1 MGLFGFIKGQ
11 LIEVIEATDFSKDLM
26 VFQYPVE
33 NHEIKMGA
41 QLTVREGQCAIFVNE
56 GVIADIY
63 GPGRYTLTTENMPV
77 MTKLKSWKY
86 GFDSPFKAEVFFVS
100 TRLFTDQKWGTQ
112 KPVLMRDKEF
122 GMIRMSAFGVF
133 AFRVVQPEVFMREIF
148 GTLSSYSTADITGY
162 LRRILVS
169 GLSDTI
175 GESGIAAIDI
185 VNSYDELAAA
195 AAKKLQPSFAPLGLS
210 LQTLII
216 ENISL
221 PEEVEKAIDKRTTM
235 GVLGDMGDYTRYQA
249 AEAIR
254 DFAQNEGSGGIAGVG
269 IGLGAGAQV
278 GQVFA
283 GAMNANTAAPAPAA
297 APAASTCVACGASVP
312 AGAKFCPSCGKNPRP
327 AGRVCPGCGADVPV
341 DGRFCPACG
350 KSLVCKSCGSPLSG
364 GKFCPS
370 CGEAQ
375 E

>member
-41 QLTVREGQCAIFVNE
+41 QLTVREGQCTIFVNE

-133 AFRVVQPEVFMREIF
+133 AFRVVQPEVFRREIF

-297 APAASTCVACGASVP
+297 APAASTCAACGASVP

-327 AGRVCPGCGADVPV
+327 AGRVCPGCGADVPA
-341 DGRFCPACG
+341 DGRFCPSCG

>member
-297 APAASTCVACGASVP
+297 APAASTCAACGASVP

>member
-1 MGLFGFIKGQ
+1 MNEGGRFISPIEKGGVFMGLFGFIKGQ
-11 LIEVIEATDFSKDLM
+11 FIEVIEATDFSKDLM
-26 VFQYPVE
+26 VFQFPVD

-133 AFRVVQPEVFMREIF
+133 AFRVVAPEVFMREIF

-175 GESGIAAIDI
+175 GESGIGHRHRQQ
-185 VNSYDELAAA
+185 L
-195 AAKKLQPSFAPLGLS
+195 
-210 LQTLII
+210 
-216 ENISL
+216 
-221 PEEVEKAIDKRTTM
+221 
-235 GVLGDMGDYTRYQA
+235 
-249 AEAIR
+249 
-254 DFAQNEGSGGIAGVG
+254 
-269 IGLGAGAQV
+269 
-278 GQVFA
+278 
-283 GAMNANTAAPAPAA
+283 
-297 APAASTCVACGASVP
+297 
-312 AGAKFCPSCGKNPRP
+312 
-327 AGRVCPGCGADVPV
+327 
-341 DGRFCPACG
+341 
-350 KSLVCKSCGSPLSG
+350 
-364 GKFCPS
+364 
-370 CGEAQ
+370 
-375 E
+375 

>member
-297 APAASTCVACGASVP
+297 APAASTCAACGASVP

-327 AGRVCPGCGADVPV
+327 AGRVCPGCGADVPAG
-341 DGRFCPACG
+341 GRFCPSCG